1 MAIKKISKAQPD
13 KFEFTKKNMESA
25 NNIIQNYPSEKKQ
38 SAVMALLYIAQKQ
51 NDNWIPLAAIKYI
64 AKYLDMPYIKVY
76 EVATFYSM
84 YNLTPVG
91 KYFFQVCT
99 TTPCMLRGAYNL
111 VEVCK
116 KKISENEN
124 KLSEDGKS
132 SWLEVECLGAC
143 VNAPMLQL
151 NQDYYEDLSPNK
163 LEEIIDKIKNDEV
176 PKPGS
181 YRGRLSSEP
190 ENERKTLLENK
201 NA

>member
-1 MAIKKISKAQPD
+1 MAIKKISKIQPD
-13 KFEFTKKNMESA
+13 KFEFNKNNKDIA
-25 NNIIQNYPSEKKQ
+25 NDIIKNYPSGKQQ
-38 SAVMALLYIAQKQ
+38 SAVMPLLNIAQKQ
-51 NDNWIPLAAIKYI
+51 NDNWIPLAAMKYI

-84 YNLTPVG
+84 YNLAPVG

-99 TTPCMLRGAYNL
+99 TTPCMLRGAYDL
-111 VEVCK
+111 VKICK

-124 KLSEDGKS
+124 QLSDDEKT

-143 VNAPMLQL
+143 VNAPMLQI
-151 NQDYYEDLSPNK
+151 NDDYYEDLDPTK
-163 LEEIIDKIKNDEV
+163 LESIIDKINKNED

-181 YRGRLSSEP
+181 YKGRISTEP
-190 ENERKTLLENK
+190 ENIRKTLLGNK

>member
-1 MAIKKISKAQPD
+1 MAVKKISKVQPE
-13 KFEFTKKNMESA
+13 KFEFDLKNKQTA
-25 NNIIQNYPSEKKQ
+25 DKIIQNYPSGKQ
-38 SAVMALLYIAQKQ
+38 QSSVMALLYLAQKQ
-51 NDNWIPLAAIKYI
+51 NDNWIPLSAMKYI

-116 KKISENEN
+116 KKISEEEN
-124 KLSEDGKS
+124 MLSKDGKT

-151 NQDYYEDLSPNK
+151 NEDYYEDLDSAT
-163 LEEIIDKIKNDEV
+163 LEKIIDKISNNEA
-176 PKPGS
+176 PQPGS

-190 ENERKTLLENK
+190 ENTRKTLIGIK